1 MSEEAGPEAGR
12 ESAVSIVQEIL
23 SLLPGGCTWLLP
35 VSGPDGQVVD
45 FLVAAAGAQGR
56 DIYGRG
62 TGRLSA
68 RLSDLY
74 PSMVGGALWEVYQ
87 RVLATGAS
95 GRMSD
100 FRYEEKTSGIVAESL
115 FDVIVHPLLGGILV
129 LWQRVDEDR
138 RRLDHTERLG
148 RLGWAEYDLVTG
160 VSDWSPGMYRILDR
174 DPALGPMSRAEQSA
188 AIPSEDRGII
198 EAVWQTLDSG
208 GPSDA
213 TVRFELSGG
222 VRHLRILSEVA
233 RDASGSPVKVYAV
246 AQDITAREES
256 RTEIDRLRDQLLAG
270 EMTALAEHRLAA
282 HLQNMIQPI
291 PAGSVRLPGVEAM
304 VRYLPAESAIQVG
317 GDWYHAQALPDGQVV
332 LAIGDVTGHGLAAAS
347 GMAQLRYALLAWLS
361 TDIRD
366 PGTLL
371 GHLNRLCVQLKITG
385 TAVVAVYDPA
395 SRQLQWARA
404 GHLAPLL
411 ARSGEGGP
419 LGRPDGL
426 LLGADV
432 AADYPVALAQ
442 LRADDLV
449 LLYTD
454 GLVERRT
461 VDSVALTRQLI
472 DMLAQSSISVGD
484 ETLTSLLDR
493 LGEPSR
499 FDDTCV
505 LAVRMLAEASAV
517 HADPHHG
524 AVGSG

>member
-1 MSEEAGPEAGR
+1 MSEEAGPGAEREA
-12 ESAVSIVQEIL
+12 AVRVVQEIL

-45 FLVAAAGAQGR
+45 FQVAAAGTEGR

-74 PSMVGGALWEVYQ
+74 QSMVGGALWELYQ
-87 RVLATGAS
+87 RVLATGVS

-100 FRYEEKTSGIVAESL
+100 FRYEEKTSGVVAESQ
-115 FDVIVHPLLGGILV
+115 FDVIVHPLLGGLLV

-160 VSDWSPGMYRILDR
+160 VSDWSPGMYTVFDR
-174 DPALGPMSRAEQSA
+174 DPALGPMSRAEQGA
-188 AIPSEDRGII
+188 AILAEDRGIA
-198 EAVWQTLDSG
+198 EAAWQTLDSG
-208 GPSDA
+208 APSDV
-213 TVRFELSGG
+213 TVRFQVSGEM
-222 VRHLRILSEVA
+222 RHLRILSEVA
-233 RDASGSPVKVYAV
+233 GDASGSPLKIYAMV
-246 AQDITAREES
+246 QDITAREES
-256 RTEIDRLRDQLLAG
+256 RTEIDRLRDQLLSG
-270 EMTALAEHRLAA
+270 ELAALAEHRLAA

-304 VRYLPAESAIQVG
+304 VRYLPAESAVQVG

-347 GMAQLRYALLAWLS
+347 GMANLRYALLAWLS

-366 PGTLL
+366 PGMLL
-371 GHLNRLCVQLKITG
+371 AHLNRLCVQLKITG
-385 TAVVAVYDPA
+385 TALVAVFDPTA
-395 SRQLQWARA
+395 RQLQWARA

-419 LGRPDGL
+419 LGKLDGI

-432 AADYPVALAQ
+432 AAAYPVALAQ

-454 GLVERRT
+454 GLVERRN

-472 DMLAQSSISVGD
+472 DTLAQSSISVD
-484 ETLTSLLDR
+484 DDTLTSLLDR
-493 LGEPSR
+493 MREPSR

-505 LAVRMLAEASAV
+505 LAVRVL
-517 HADPHHG
+517 G
-524 AVGSG
+524 